1 MGVSIQREPGREVSQ
16 HTRYGF
22 HIHAILEGQRGE
34 GMAKIVETN
43 LRQARSIQ
51 HPMEHMEHA
60 VWCDRPAGGAGKYIA
75 AAGMLLP
82 LLLQNA
88 YRIRPE
94 AVPREMVR

>member
-1 MGVSIQREPGREVSQ
+1 MGISVQCEPSREV
-16 HTRYGF
+16 
-22 HIHAILEGQRGE
+22 AQRGE
-34 GMAKIVETN
+34 RMAEIMKPK